1 MYLVERTLLQLEP
14 DCVGKTLRDFFVDF
28 GRRQVST
35 STVILEVS
43 STPNVKN
50 LKSWFIFES

>member
-1 MYLVERTLLQLEP
+1 MYLVECTLLQLEP

-35 STVILEVS
+35 SAVVLEIR
-43 STPNVKN
+43 STPNVIN
-50 LKSWFIFES
+50 LKIWFIFE